1 MRKILLNLL
10 IIFITGFTGCGYKP
24 TIDFAKNKFNNKNG
38 FIEVQIDYNNANNS
52 VYLKDALIEFAINKL
67 NLKLVKNKSFAQI
80 KIVGKI
86 NSISQTQLQSDT
98 SGFGKIYRENVSLS
112 IKINNKSY
120 TLNSYYDFSIDP
132 NSGVTESKKEEAIKN
147 AITKALNSLFS
158 KVAIEEL
165 KSKKRE

>member
-1 MRKILLNLL
+1 MRKILLNLITIL
-10 IIFITGFTGCGYKP
+10 IAGCGYKP
-24 TIDFAKNKFNNKNG
+24 TIDFAKDKYSNKKG

-67 NLKLVKNKSFAQI
+67 NLKLVKNKSIAQI

-120 TLNSYYDFSIDP
+120 TLSSYYDFSIDP

-165 KSKKRE
+165 KSKKREK